1 MTRFTSYGTCQLCG
15 KRTSKAGM
23 TRHLKSCPA
32 AHDLPRG
39 RAARLFHLRV
49 EDAYSPI
56 FWLDLEIKA
65 GATLEDLDSFL
76 RGIWLECC
84 DHLSS
89 FEIEGVT
96 YTLLP
101 YGEPLYGGSLFDF
114 DDRSMDAKLWRVLSP
129 GTRFEHTYDFGT
141 STDLKL
147 RVVGDREG
155 RIGDEPLR
163 VLSRNEVPEWTCMV
177 CEGPATEICTSCMYG
192 RENPCLCDA
201 HAEEHDCGEDA
212 LLPLVNS
219 PRVGMCGYTG

>member
-1 MTRFTSYGTCQLCG
+1 MTRVTSYGICQLCG

-101 YGEPLYGGSLFDF
+101 
-114 DDRSMDAKLWRVLSP
+114 
-129 GTRFEHTYDFGT
+129 
-141 STDLKL
+141 
-147 RVVGDREG
+147 
-155 RIGDEPLR
+155 
-163 VLSRNEVPEWTCMV
+163 
-177 CEGPATEICTSCMYG
+177 
-192 RENPCLCDA
+192 
-201 HAEEHDCGEDA
+201 
-212 LLPLVNS
+212 
-219 PRVGMCGYTG
+219 